1 MVSKRPDI
9 SASGTHGRHLAF
21 RVARLPGISGTAGQA
36 TVEFLVVAGIFCTA
50 LLSMPYLTKL
60 FELKTATL
68 EAARHA
74 AWERAVWRNAK
85 DDDTEKEA
93 VVKTDDDLAKSIRHH
108 FYSSKILRNEA
119 DETQYTNIAEWE
131 DARSATRVLA
141 DQADVSVT
149 TTDDAAPGWINN
161 NIVSKIFDDFAAVY
175 GTLTSKTGAG
185 YHFDVD
191 FKGLHNA
198 EVSTKVSSD
207 YVASLW
213 KIVAPTQTPPTFT
226 MAAHVSM
233 VTGEW
238 NGGGNFRTRDKV
250 LGLVVTSFED
260 ATVVKDLRKATKS
273 FDEAIAKIFGGA
285 TKYTELGFDPTKLAD
300 ESIPDDRKEQTDEAQ
315 DTNAEKKKSAL
326 YKFSPPMAY
335 YVEYPL
341 VPCLSAGVP
350 DPASTICK
358 LK

>member
-1 MVSKRPDI
+1 M
-9 SASGTHGRHLAF
+9 SAPKAMPSGIHHGRDC
-21 RVARLPGISGTAGQA
+21 GQA
-36 TVEFLVVAGIFCTA
+36 TVEFLVVASVFCTA
-50 LLSMPYLTKL
+50 LLSMPYLTRL

-74 AWERAVWRNAK
+74 AWERSVWRNAA
-85 DDDTEKEA
+85 DDNTEKDA
-93 VVKTDDDLAKSIRHH
+93 VVKADDELAKSIRHH
-108 FYSSKILRNEA
+108 FYSAKVLRNEA
-119 DETQYTNIAEWE
+119 DESQYTNIAEWD
-131 DARSATRVLA
+131 DARSGTHVLA
-141 DQADVSVT
+141 RQAQVSVT
-149 TTDDAAPGWINN
+149 TTDDDAPGWINN
-161 NIVSKIFDDFAAVY
+161 NIVSKIFDDFAAAY
-175 GTLTSKTGAG
+175 GTLTNATGAS

-191 FKGLHNA
+191 FKGMHSA
-198 EVSTKVSSD
+198 EVSATVSPD
-207 YVASLW
+207 FVTSLW
-213 KIVAPTQTPPTFT
+213 KIAAQEEAAPALTMRSHVTMVA
-226 MAAHVSM
+226 
-233 VTGEW
+233 GEW

-273 FDEAIAKIFGGA
+273 FDEALNKIFGGGK
-285 TKYTELGFDPTKLAD
+285 KYTELGFDPTKLAD

-315 DTNAEKKKSAL
+315 DTNAEKKKSTP